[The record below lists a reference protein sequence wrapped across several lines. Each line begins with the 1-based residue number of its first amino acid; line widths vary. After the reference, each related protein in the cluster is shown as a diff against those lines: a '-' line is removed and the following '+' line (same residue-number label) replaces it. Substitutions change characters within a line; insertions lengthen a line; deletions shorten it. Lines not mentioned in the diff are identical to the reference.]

1 MHRATGVKKKSS
13 TAPSGAV
20 RRTDTGRGRGNASDM
35 RPTTSTRINSGVGR
49 GRVKKRPPSSGP
61 IYQTQLKEC
70 PPADRPNLMIQKLK
84 FCMKCY
90 DFTDNEQMEDRAV
103 RDGKKI
109 KQMILME
116 ICDYINTKP
125 QILTHESVVS
135 HLIEMVC
142 ANLFNGVRH
151 FTQAEPS
158 EDEEPLLD
166 PAYVHTQLVYEILLR
181 FVMNGET
188 ESGTMRRYVNL
199 EFIDKLL
206 SAFDTEDPRERE
218 YLKTILHRI
227 YGRFMT
233 FRLAIRKSI
242 NHIFYEFTYEDA
254 KHAGIGELL
263 EILGS
268 IINGFALPLKE
279 EHKTFM
285 RKYLLPLYKPRAM
298 LNYHP
303 QLCYCIVQF
312 VEKDPSLAANILG
325 SLLKWWPHSN
335 SQKEVSFLNEI
346 EEVVEITHNPEEH
359 LASVVRPLF
368 KRIAMCISSDNFQ
381 VAERALF
388 LWQAR
393 HVMDFCRDCLQICL
407 PILYPALCPE
417 KEHWNQSV
425 QQLSAGVLE
434 WFKQLDSAFVEQ
446 VESTVAADR
455 AKKKQE
461 QESRAARWRKIEEV
475 ASNKKRSTPSQLNPG
490 GAVGSSG
497 KSEE

>member
-1 MHRATGVKKKSS
+1 
-13 TAPSGAV
+13 
-20 RRTDTGRGRGNASDM
+20 
-35 RPTTSTRINSGVGR
+35 
-49 GRVKKRPPSSGP
+49 
-61 IYQTQLKEC
+61 
-70 PPADRPNLMIQKLK
+70 
-84 FCMKCY
+84 MKCF
-90 DFTDNEQMEDRAV
+90 DFSDENSEDRAV
-103 RDGKKI
+103 RDGKKV

-116 ICDYINTKP
+116 ICDYINAKP
-125 QILTHESVVS
+125 QILTQETVVS
-135 HLIEMVC
+135 HLIEMVT
-142 ANLFNGVRH
+142 ANLFSGHRV
-151 FTQAEPS
+151 FQAAEPS

-188 ESGTMRRYVNL
+188 DSGTMRRYVNL

-206 SAFDTEDPRERE
+206 MAFDTEDPRERE

-233 FRLAIRKSI
+233 FRLAIRKAI
-242 NHIFYEFTYEDA
+242 NHIFYEFTYEND

-279 EHKTFM
+279 EHKSFL
-285 RKYLLPLYKPRAM
+285 RKYLLPLYKPRGM

-312 VEKDPSLAANILG
+312 VEKDPTLAPVVIQN
-325 SLLKWWPHSN
+325 LLRWWPHSN

-346 EEVVEITHNPEEH
+346 EEVRVFGSVFSESCHQVVEITHSPEEN
-359 LASVVRPLF
+359 LSSIVAPLF
-368 KRIAMCISSDNFQ
+368 KRISKCILSDNFQ

-388 LWQAR
+388 LWQAP
-393 HVMDFCRDCLQICL
+393 HFLQFSRDYLTVCL

-425 QQLSAGVLE
+425 QQLSAGVLDL
-434 WFKQLDSAFVEQ
+434 FKQIRAPYLEEVRLAAEQ
-446 VESTVAADR
+446 GRVTAQAVRNGREN
-455 AKKKQE
+455 K
-461 QESRAARWRKIEEV
+461 WRKIEEMA
-475 ASNKKRSTPSQLNPG
+475 ASKKSAGIVSVQAET
-490 GAVGSSG
+490 
-497 KSEE
+497 EEASA